1 VNINPNSQEGVLT
14 LTKDINHH
22 QTILVTGAAGFI
34 GSHLAERLVS
44 EGYHVIGV
52 DCFTDY
58 YSREIKERNLQAF
71 LDASNFDF
79 FEFDLLEIDLTE
91 LLQGVD
97 YVFHEAAQAGVR
109 ASWGADFE
117 IYTRNN
123 VLATQRLLEAAKET
137 KLEKFV
143 YASSSSVY
151 GDAESYPTSE
161 DMTPKPISPY
171 GVTKLAGEHLCMLYW
186 KNFGVPIVAL
196 RYFTLHGPRQ
206 RPDMAFSKFIR
217 AMLEDEPIT
226 IYEDG
231 EQTRDFTFVDDAVE
245 ANLLAMESDV
255 VGEVFNIG
263 GGSQITVNK
272 VVAMLE
278 NIIGKDAK
286 IKRIAK
292 QKGDVRH
299 TAADIKKARKLLG
312 YEPRFDLRKGLSLQ
326 VEWAVNGFL

>member
-1 VNINPNSQEGVLT
+1 
-14 LTKDINHH
+14 
-22 QTILVTGAAGFI
+22 
-34 GSHLAERLVS
+34 
-44 EGYHVIGV
+44 V

-79 FEFDLLEIDLTE
+79 FESDLLEIDLTE

-161 DMTPKPISPY
+161 DVTPKPISPY